1 MAVDMFL
8 KIDGIAGETADK
20 AMVKTTQIDILAW
33 SWGVSN
39 SGTKTKNFTATNFDL
54 AEIESPLVK
63 LLNRYRD
70 SLPDFQEEFYISSQ
84 GWALMGVHSPA
95 TPTNVFLVN
104 PDGNGRIIPLFSKG
118 IIPLPPGCLNR
129 CAISEDGQY
138 FAIIITHDSNNFKS
152 VENEIILLGRVE
164 KVNGEYS
171 VRIMELKEFPDLP
184 ASIAPIWIP
193 GTHALTLINDI
204 VVYESRP
211 SKIRIYDLDKHPIN
225 WSKVPLATQE
235 IKLPK

>member
-1 MAVDMFL
+1 
-8 KIDGIAGETADK
+8 
-20 AMVKTTQIDILAW
+20 
-33 SWGVSN
+33 
-39 SGTKTKNFTATNFDL
+39 
-54 AEIESPLVK
+54 
-63 LLNRYRD
+63 
-70 SLPDFQEEFYISSQ
+70 
-84 GWALMGVHSPA
+84 MGVHSPA
-95 TPTNVFLVN
+95 TPTEVFFVN
-104 PDGNGRIIPLFSKG
+104 PGGNGRIIPLFSKG
-118 IIPLPPGCLNR
+118 IIPLPPGCLSK

-138 FAIIITHDSNNFKS
+138 FAIIIDQGSNNFKS
-152 VENEIILLGRVE
+152 VAGDMIVLGRVE

-171 VRIMELKEFPDLP
+171 VRIMELKEFPDL
-184 ASIAPIWIP
+184 AATIAPIWIP